1 MKQRWNRLWSRLSGW
16 SSALG
21 LVRGRRWPLF
31 QSILFWVALSLVAY
45 TFLGWVWGTG
55 AFFSWERALTSWRIG
70 DDTNPLDR
78 VKVTLTA
85 LGGVGAVGYLVI
97 KYRERAALE
106 RGEAD
111 EKLLRAVQ
119 QLGDAS
125 PQMRIAGVYALAD
138 VADTFEGP
146 YHQRVVDIL
155 CGYLRTDR
163 LLKDSNGETRHEL
176 TEDGSPDDGKP
187 LSNDGAVESTILSVL
202 ASHLRA
208 ESHPPGADTNAFKPG
223 PWSQCTVDLHDTI
236 FTEKANLS
244 RLFLGDIDLS
254 GTTFTQYANFSD
266 TEFKQHADFSD
277 TTFTQYANFSSVAFT
292 QYADFSSATFTRDA
306 NFSDTKFTQYADFRR
321 STFTRDTRFSNT
333 TFTQYAD
340 FSSATF
346 TRDTDFSDAKF
357 RNDTDFR
364 NTIFER
370 ISRFEHAVFNVAKR
384 GDQKYLTTGNG
395 IPAGALWG
403 EFNEDGEL
411 VRVLPTEKES

>member
-1 MKQRWNRLWSRLSGW
+1 M
-16 SSALG
+16 
-21 LVRGRRWPLF
+21 
-31 QSILFWVALSLVAY
+31 
-45 TFLGWVWGTG
+45 
-55 AFFSWERALTSWRIG
+55 
-70 DDTNPLDR
+70 
-78 VKVTLTA
+78 KVTLTA

-292 QYADFSSATFTRDA
+292 QYADFSSATFTRD
-306 NFSDTKFTQYADFRR
+306 
-321 STFTRDTRFSNT
+321 
-333 TFTQYAD
+333 
-340 FSSATF
+340 
-346 TRDTDFSDAKF
+346 TDFSDAKF

>member
-119 QLGDAS
+119 QLGDTS

-254 GTTFTQYANFSD
+254 GTTFTQYA
-266 TEFKQHADFSD
+266 
-277 TTFTQYANFSSVAFT
+277 
-292 QYADFSSATFTRDA
+292 
-306 NFSDTKFTQYADFRR
+306 
-321 STFTRDTRFSNT
+321 
-333 TFTQYAD
+333 D

-346 TRDTDFSDAKF
+346 TRDTDFSDTKFTQYANFSSATFTHNADFSDTKF

-370 ISRFEHAVFNVAKR
+370 KSRLKHAIFNVAKR

-411 VRVLPTEKES
+411 VRVLPTEKESQDNSHTEDGHDGEK

>member
-236 FTEKANLS
+236 FTEKANIS

-254 GTTFTQYANFSD
+254 GTTFTQYAN
-266 TEFKQHADFSD
+266 
-277 TTFTQYANFSSVAFT
+277 
-292 QYADFSSATFTRDA
+292 
-306 NFSDTKFTQYADFRR
+306 
-321 STFTRDTRFSNT
+321 
-333 TFTQYAD
+333 

-370 ISRFEHAVFNVAKR
+370 ISRFEHAVFNDAKR

-411 VRVLPTEKES
+411 VRVLPTEKESQDNSHTEDGHDGEK

>member
-119 QLGDAS
+119 QLGDTS

-254 GTTFTQYANFSD
+254 GTTFTQYA
-266 TEFKQHADFSD
+266 
-277 TTFTQYANFSSVAFT
+277 
-292 QYADFSSATFTRDA
+292 
-306 NFSDTKFTQYADFRR
+306 
-321 STFTRDTRFSNT
+321 
-333 TFTQYAD
+333 D

-346 TRDTDFSDAKF
+346 TRDTDFSDTKFTQYANFSSATFTHNADFSDTKF

-370 ISRFEHAVFNVAKR
+370 KSRLKHAIFNVAKR

-395 IPAGALWG
+395 SPAGALWG

-411 VRVLPTEKES
+411 VRVLPTEKESQDNSHTEDGHDGEK